1 MEACRLDPLFW
12 INGFVWQFNPNSI
25 GLNSTKIGPFVTWPY
40 QDRAFNVLLDAI
52 VNRHDVVIEKSREMG
67 ASWLCLLLFLHQAFF
82 VERSKF
88 LIISR
93 DADAV
98 DKTGEPDSL
107 FWKLDYVL
115 NNLPPWMTEGNCN
128 PPGERD
134 KKYRNV
140 MSFMFP
146 RTQSVISGQAST
158 GKAGVGG
165 RARAMFIDEFSQV
178 KEDFE
183 VYQRT
188 SDTSACRIFNGTHK
202 GVATA
207 FYELTQDSRV
217 RKLRMHWTEHPDKV
231 RGLYQSEYET
241 KKVEVLDKG
250 FEFPKDYPFV
260 ADGKIRS
267 PWYDEQCLRK
277 GSERAVAIDLDINP
291 EGAIG
296 QSFDFGLVQS
306 LIRRNC
312 KDPLWTGD
320 VEFDPNSGRFIRFT
334 TSELRPRFKF
344 WRPLIG
350 RGVMVSSNYAIGVD
364 NARGQGA
371 TETCMCILDMTT
383 GEKVGEFADA
393 FVKPVDVAP
402 MLIALG
408 WAFQNQSEEDPKQVE
423 PAFLIWETTG
433 PGAEMW
439 ETMAKI
445 GYPRVFR
452 RNKSTTTS
460 DLNGKKQHET
470 PGYLPNDI
478 NNTELMRQYESALRA
493 GRFVNPSEAAM
504 KETLLFKWNRRGRIE
519 HSRIES
525 PEDFS
530 GARENHSDRAIA
542 DALACKLML
551 EFAVSLKVRE
561 DEVIHESSLAY
572 RRQMHDIRMQE
583 RELWL

>member
-140 MSFMFP
+140 MSLMFP

-217 RKLRMHWTEHPDKV
+217 RKLRMH
-231 RGLYQSEYET
+231 
-241 KKVEVLDKG
+241 
-250 FEFPKDYPFV
+250 
-260 ADGKIRS
+260 
-267 PWYDEQCLRK
+267 
-277 GSERAVAIDLDINP
+277 
-291 EGAIG
+291 
-296 QSFDFGLVQS
+296 
-306 LIRRNC
+306 
-312 KDPLWTGD
+312 
-320 VEFDPNSGRFIRFT
+320 
-334 TSELRPRFKF
+334 
-344 WRPLIG
+344 
-350 RGVMVSSNYAIGVD
+350 
-364 NARGQGA
+364 
-371 TETCMCILDMTT
+371 
-383 GEKVGEFADA
+383 
-393 FVKPVDVAP
+393 
-402 MLIALG
+402 
-408 WAFQNQSEEDPKQVE
+408 
-423 PAFLIWETTG
+423 
-433 PGAEMW
+433 
-439 ETMAKI
+439 
-445 GYPRVFR
+445 
-452 RNKSTTTS
+452 
-460 DLNGKKQHET
+460 
-470 PGYLPNDI
+470 
-478 NNTELMRQYESALRA
+478 
-493 GRFVNPSEAAM
+493 
-504 KETLLFKWNRRGRIE
+504 
-519 HSRIES
+519 
-525 PEDFS
+525 
-530 GARENHSDRAIA
+530 
-542 DALACKLML
+542 
-551 EFAVSLKVRE
+551 
-561 DEVIHESSLAY
+561 
-572 RRQMHDIRMQE
+572 
-583 RELWL
+583 